1 MFDFLKPSIEIPE
14 MSTGTDLVPFE
25 PSFESVNGDVAQVA
39 DVESLSPMQS
49 LLMIFEE
56 IRDGINELVLLARES
71 AAPESFDRDTAIS
84 AADTGGVTPSSD
96 TDSQGNKFNF
106 PEVPEVGPKLGLALM
121 LGGLV
126 ALFEFSDEIAKAI
139 EPVLEIAGKVVDAVG
154 VKGLLYSGLA
164 AVAAIKFGKPLL
176 TLLGNGPKA
185 ISTAFSTLTEA
196 FSGMRKFLFDTAPKN
211 IKAAYGAG
219 TQFFTKAFNLVK
231 GAFISMQ
238 LFLTKTL
245 VPTLTTAF
253 APLSAALLPV
263 TIAIAAAVAVFV
275 SIKAG
280 IDEFKASL
288 EQGDSLLVAI
298 TEGVSTALLTLVT
311 LPITLMKN
319 AAAFIAEKLGFEEVA
334 KKLKDLDIVEFIKN
348 GVKALV
354 FKATDFVLGLF
365 DIDFNQVLGK
375 FIDIG
380 KSIGNVLN
388 GIAQGS
394 IAAIKAAFPGGE
406 SPMEAFKRVYGEV
419 TSGQE
424 PRMPVEENIDT
435 SSMSDEELKA
445 EQEKLEKQ
453 FDTNLNLESQAP
465 LSDEMLKI
473 QIDNQDKLGKV
484 LDDLQKEMDERAET
498 GGAVN
503 TVIQDNKTVT
513 NNTTNNTEQT
523 PDLSVD
529 ATDAVAKALAF
540 RGYGMA
546 Y

>member
-1 MFDFLKPSIEIPE
+1 MFDFLKPSIQIPE
-14 MSTGTDLVPFE
+14 MNTGTDLVPYE
-25 PSFESVNGDVAQVA
+25 PSFESVNGDVVQAP

-71 AAPESFDRDTAIS
+71 AAPESFDRDAAIS
-84 AADTGGVTPSSD
+84 AADTGDTPPGSD
-96 TDSQGNKFNF
+96 TDTQGNKFNF

-126 ALFEFSDEIAKAI
+126 TLFEFSDEIAKAI
-139 EPVLEIAGKVVDAVG
+139 EPVLEMAGKVVDAVG

-164 AVAAIKFGKPLL
+164 AVAAIKFGPAVL
-176 TLLGNGPKA
+176 TLITKGIPA
-185 ISTAFSTLTEA
+185 AFTTLAGA
-196 FSGMRKFLFDTAPKN
+196 FTTMKTFILTTAPAA
-211 IKAAYGAG
+211 IKGAFGFG
-219 TQFFTKAFNLVK
+219 TTLFTKAFTALK
-231 GAFISMQ
+231 GAFTAMQ

-245 VPTLTTAF
+245 VPTLSTAF

-263 TIAIAAAVAVFV
+263 TLAIAAAVAIFV

-280 IDEFKASL
+280 IDEFKKSL
-288 EQGDSLLVAI
+288 EEGDSLLVAI

-311 LPITLMKN
+311 LPIVLMQK
-319 AAAFIAEKLGFEEVA
+319 AAAFIAEKLGFENVA
-334 KKLKDLDIVEFIKN
+334 QKLRDLDIVDFIKDS
-348 GVKALV
+348 VKNLV
-354 FKATDFVLGLF
+354 IKAKDFVLGLF

-394 IAAIKAAFPGGE
+394 IAAVKAAFPGGE

-419 TSGQE
+419 TAGQE
-424 PRMPVEENIDT
+424 PRFPEEENIEQGDT
-435 SSMSDEELKA
+435 IQNGDETNITNNTTNNTIEAQPNGAL
-445 EQEKLEKQ
+445 QE
-453 FDTNLNLESQAP
+453 TINN
-465 LSDEMLKI
+465 
-473 QIDNQDKLGKV
+473 IDNV
-484 LDDLQKEMDERAET
+484 ET

-503 TVIQDNKTVT
+503 TIIQDNKTVT

-523 PDLSVD
+523 PDLSVN
-529 ATDAVAKALAF
+529 ATDEVAKALAF
-540 RGYGMA
+540 RGYGIA

>member
-1 MFDFLKPSIEIPE
+1 MFDFLKPSIQIPE
-14 MSTGTDLVPFE
+14 MSTGTDLVPYE
-25 PSFESVNGDVAQVA
+25 PSFESVNGDVVQAP

-71 AAPESFDRDTAIS
+71 AAPESFDRDAAIS
-84 AADTGGVTPSSD
+84 AADTGDTPPGSD
-96 TDSQGNKFNF
+96 TDTQGNKFNF

-139 EPVLEIAGKVVDAVG
+139 EPVLEMAGKVVDAVG

-164 AVAAIKFGKPLL
+164 AVAAIKFGPAVL
-176 TLLGNGPKA
+176 TLITKGIPA
-185 ISTAFSTLTEA
+185 AFTTLAGA
-196 FSGMRKFLFDTAPKN
+196 FTTMKTFILTTAPAA
-211 IKAAYGAG
+211 IKGAFGFG
-219 TQFFTKAFNLVK
+219 TTLFTKAFTALK
-231 GAFISMQ
+231 GAFTAMQ

-245 VPTLTTAF
+245 VPTLSTAF

-263 TIAIAAAVAVFV
+263 TLAIAAAVAIFV

-280 IDEFKASL
+280 IDEFKKSL
-288 EQGDSLLVAI
+288 EEGDSLLVAI

-311 LPITLMKN
+311 LPIVLMQK
-319 AAAFIAEKLGFEEVA
+319 AAAFIAEKLGFENVA
-334 KKLKDLDIVEFIKN
+334 QKLRDLDIVDFIKDS
-348 GVKALV
+348 VKNLV
-354 FKATDFVLGLF
+354 IKAKDFVLGLF

-394 IAAIKAAFPGGE
+394 IAAVKAAFPGGE

-419 TSGQE
+419 TAGQE
-424 PRMPVEENIDT
+424 PRFPEEENIEQGDT
-435 SSMSDEELKA
+435 IQNGDETNITNNTTNNTIEAQPNGAL
-445 EQEKLEKQ
+445 QE
-453 FDTNLNLESQAP
+453 TINN
-465 LSDEMLKI
+465 
-473 QIDNQDKLGKV
+473 IDNV
-484 LDDLQKEMDERAET
+484 ET

-503 TVIQDNKTVT
+503 TIIQDNKTVT

-523 PDLSVD
+523 PDLSVN
-529 ATDAVAKALAF
+529 ATDEVAKALAF
-540 RGYGMA
+540 RGYGIA

>member
-56 IRDGINELVLLARES
+56 IRDGIKELVLLARES

-84 AADTGGVTPSSD
+84 AADTGGTTPSSD

-139 EPVLEIAGKVVDAVG
+139 EPVLEIASKVVDAVG

-185 ISTAFSTLTEA
+185 ISTAFTTLTGA
-196 FSGMRKFLFDTAPKN
+196 FKGMRKFLFDTAPKN

-231 GAFISMQ
+231 GAFVSMQ

-263 TIAIAAAVAVFV
+263 TLAIAAAVAIFV

-311 LPITLMKN
+311 LPIVLMQK
-319 AAAFIAEKLGFEEVA
+319 AAAFIAEKLGFENVA
-334 KKLKDLDIVEFIKN
+334 QKLRDLDIVDFIKDS
-348 GVKALV
+348 VKNLV
-354 FKATDFVLGLF
+354 IKAKDFVLGLF

-424 PRMPVEENIDT
+424 PRMPEDENIEQGDT
-435 SSMSDEELKA
+435 IQNGDETNITNNTTNNTIEAQPNGAL
-445 EQEKLEKQ
+445 QE
-453 FDTNLNLESQAP
+453 TINN
-465 LSDEMLKI
+465 
-473 QIDNQDKLGKV
+473 IDNV
-484 LDDLQKEMDERAET
+484 ET

-503 TVIQDNKTVT
+503 TIIQDNKTVT

>member
-84 AADTGGVTPSSD
+84 AADTGGTTPSSD

-139 EPVLEIAGKVVDAVG
+139 EPVLEIASKVVDAVG

-164 AVAAIKFGKPLL
+164 AVAAIKFGPGLI
-176 TLLGNGPKA
+176 TLITTTIP
-185 ISTAFSTLTEA
+185 EA
-196 FSGMRKFLFDTAPKN
+196 FTTLKDSFKSMRKFLFKTAPKK

-219 TQFFTKAFNLVK
+219 TDFFKKAFTAVK
-231 GAFISMQ
+231 GAFTAMQ
-238 LFLTKTL
+238 VFLTKTL

-263 TIAIAAAVAVFV
+263 ILAVAAAVAIFV

-280 IDEFKASL
+280 IDEFKKSL
-288 EQGDSLLVAI
+288 EEGDSLLVAI

-311 LPITLMKN
+311 LPIVLMQK

-453 FDTNLNLESQAP
+453 FDANLSLESQAP